1 VLLTNSRFYCVVE
14 KHDRTQEIH
23 LTGHIVQIKV
33 INYIRSVVLGMTL
46 VARQYTA
53 RNLQNTQFMHTA
65 SNSEK
70 NNSLSSPELAQSA
83 ESALNITK
91 L

>member
-1 VLLTNSRFYCVVE
+1 M
-14 KHDRTQEIH
+14 
-23 LTGHIVQIKV
+23 QINV
-33 INYIRSVVLGMTL
+33 INHNCGVVWGMTL
-46 VARQYTA
+46 VARQYTV
-53 RNLQNTQFMHTA
+53 RNLQTRQFMHTA

-70 NNSLSSPELAQSA
+70 KYSLSSPALAQSA

>member
-1 VLLTNSRFYCVVE
+1 
-14 KHDRTQEIH
+14 
-23 LTGHIVQIKV
+23 
-33 INYIRSVVLGMTL
+33 MTL
-46 VARQYTA
+46 VARQYTV
-53 RNLQNTQFMHTA
+53 RNLQTRQFMHTA

-70 NNSLSSPELAQSA
+70 KYSLSSPALAQSA